1 MHLKINSDKVKALG
15 AHATALFMLFGGLGI
30 IMFSRDPVARQLG
43 YFMVGLVLGA
53 ALNEL

>member
-1 MHLKINSDKVKALG
+1 MRLKIDNDKVKALG

-30 IMFSRDPVARQLG
+30 LIFNRDPVARQLG
-43 YFMVGLVLGA
+43 CFMVGLVLGA